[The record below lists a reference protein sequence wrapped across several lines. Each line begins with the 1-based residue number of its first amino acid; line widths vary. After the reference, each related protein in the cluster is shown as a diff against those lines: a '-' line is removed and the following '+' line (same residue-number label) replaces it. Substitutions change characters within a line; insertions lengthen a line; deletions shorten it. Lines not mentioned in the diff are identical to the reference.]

1 MPEAKGPVD
10 ITFFVAVNEDGDFS
24 VCSDESDALETL
36 ANEQGGYNAR
46 VIAVTLKGVELPR
59 TVAVE
64 IQAPAEFAA
73 QALEAAVE

>member
-64 IQAPAEFAA
+64 IQTPAEFAT
-73 QALEAAVE
+73 QTLEAAAE